1 MTRRDYVLTALRSA
15 RLHVRQYML
24 EIDEIGIA
32 LRHNMISPEAAID
45 WAIQIGALEFVEG
58 EPKQILAEAAA

>member
-15 RLHVRQYML
+15 RLHAQQYML

-32 LRHNMISPEAAID
+32 LRYNMITPEAAID
-45 WAIQIGALEFVEG
+45 WATQIGALEFTET
-58 EPKQILAEAAA
+58 EPTASLREEAA

>member
-15 RLHVRQYML
+15 RLHAQRYVL

-32 LRHNMISPEAAID
+32 LKHNLIGPEAAID
-45 WAIQIGALEFVEG
+45 WALQIGALEFVEG
-58 EPKQILAEAAA
+58 EPKPILAEVAA